1 MLQVGLTGGI
11 GSGKS
16 TVSARL
22 AELGAVVV
30 DADRIAR
37 EVVAPGTPGL
47 AEVGRRFGPDVLAAD
62 GALDRAALGALVF
75 SHAGARADLERI
87 THPLVR
93 TRTAELVAQAPTG
106 TVVVHDVPLLV
117 EKHLG
122 PAYHLVVVVH
132 ADEATRVSRL
142 VSARG
147 LTEDDARARIAA
159 QADDDQRRAAAD
171 VWLDNEGTPSQLLGQ
186 VDALWCG
193 RLVPFNDNVL
203 HGRRA
208 PRPVVPT
215 LVRYDGSW
223 PAQARRLTQRL
234 EHALGQRAVRV
245 DHIGSTSVPGLLA
258 KDVIDLQVGVRDL
271 ADADDPAF
279 VRALRDLGFPRSEG
293 NVQDTVH
300 HWAPD
305 PVDWQKRFHGS
316 ADPGR
321 VAHLHVRRVGS
332 PGHEVAL
339 LFRDWLRT
347 HPQEVGAYAD
357 LKRELAAT
365 RSTTTGYTAAKEP
378 WLDWALGRARAWAGE
393 TQWTA

>member
-16 TVSARL
+16 TVSGRL

-30 DADRIAR
+30 DADRLAR

-47 AEVGRRFGPDVLAAD
+47 AEVGRRFGPEVLAAD

-75 SHAGARADLERI
+75 SHPAARADLEQI

-93 TRTAELVAQAPTG
+93 ARTAELVAQAPTDA
-106 TVVVHDVPLLV
+106 VVVHDVPLLV

-132 ADEATRVSRL
+132 ADEVTRVSRL

-147 LTEDDARARIAA
+147 LTEADARARIAA

-171 VWLDNEGTPSQLLGQ
+171 VWLDNEGTPPQLLAQ
-186 VDALWCG
+186 VDALWRD
-193 RLVPFNDNVL
+193 RLVPFNDNLL
-203 HGRRA
+203 HGRRP
-208 PRPVVPT
+208 PRPEVPT
-215 LVRYDGSW
+215 LVRYDRSW
-223 PAQARRLTQRL
+223 PAQGGRLTQRL
-234 EHALGQRAVRV
+234 ERALGQRAVRV

-300 HWAPD
+300 AWAPD

-347 HPQEVGAYAD
+347 HPQEVDAYAD

-365 RSTTTGYTAAKEP
+365 RSTTTDYTEAKEP
-378 WLDWALGRARAWAGE
+378 WLARALGRARVWAGE
-393 TQWTA
+393 TQWMA